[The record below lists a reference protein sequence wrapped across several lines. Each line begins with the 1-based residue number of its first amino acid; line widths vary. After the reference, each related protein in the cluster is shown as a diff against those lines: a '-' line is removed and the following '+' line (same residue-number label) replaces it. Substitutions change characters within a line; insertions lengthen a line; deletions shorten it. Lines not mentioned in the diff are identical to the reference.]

1 MRKTFLPALVL
12 LFLFSV
18 LFWPVSVSA
27 LEPGNRAENPIG
39 VLPASGSNPGALG
52 AEGDM
57 STVQS
62 ADSIVEMITR
72 VVNWFAWFIAV
83 ASVIMGLYS
92 GMLFITARGNT
103 AQLETARQILIY
115 VVIGITIAI
124 LAFSIV
130 VITRTFVIA

>member
-27 LEPGNRAENPIG
+27 LDPINNPIG
-39 VLPASGSNPGALG
+39 GLTADGARVG
-52 AEGDM
+52 AGGTNTEIN
-57 STVQS
+57 
-62 ADSIVEMITR
+62 ADGLVEIVMR
-72 VVNWFAWFIAV
+72 VINWFAWFIAV

-115 VVIGITIAI
+115 AVIGIIVAI
-124 LAFSIV
+124 ISFSIV
-130 VITRTFVIA
+130 TITKTFIIP

>member
-1 MRKTFLPALVL
+1 
-12 LFLFSV
+12 
-18 LFWPVSVSA
+18 
-27 LEPGNRAENPIG
+27 
-39 VLPASGSNPGALG
+39 
-52 AEGDM
+52 M